1 MAVRVVFDTNTV
13 LSALLF
19 GRGRL
24 AWLRQVW
31 SQGMVVPIVSAA
43 TRAEIE
49 RVLAYPKFRLSMAE
63 QASLLDDYL
72 PFCEM
77 VVIHDPPPAVP
88 DCRDVK
94 DLPFLWLAIVG
105 RADYLV
111 TGDQDLLVL
120 VDDFPVVIVTPA
132 VFQSVLMPGG

>member
-31 SQGMVVPIVSAA
+31 RQGMVVPIVSAA

-49 RVLAYPKFRLSMAE
+49 RVLAYPKFRWGWPTTMRSIREIVRRLSGALE
-63 QASLLDDYL
+63 
-72 PFCEM
+72 
-77 VVIHDPPPAVP
+77 I
-88 DCRDVK
+88 
-94 DLPFLWLAIVG
+94 
-105 RADYLV
+105 
-111 TGDQDLLVL
+111 
-120 VDDFPVVIVTPA
+120 
-132 VFQSVLMPGG
+132 